1 MWQLILTLSFH
12 SDSFDETS
20 WKKRIVAL
28 AFLYL
33 LIFFTFNILLIF
45 YKLAIAT
52 QESYVRFHFQS
63 ICNYKKTYV
72 TKSNFLLIDGPMKIL
87 LKIVKLFLYD
97 TFVGRIIMRAETT
110 VCVMP
115 IFLTTDVNFVVCKIS
130 NYFMWSGKY

>member
-1 MWQLILTLSFH
+1 MAQ
-12 SDSFDETS
+12 
-20 WKKRIVAL
+20 WK
-28 AFLYL
+28 F
-33 LIFFTFNILLIF
+33 
-45 YKLAIAT
+45 
-52 QESYVRFHFQS
+52 
-63 ICNYKKTYV
+63 
-72 TKSNFLLIDGPMKIL
+72 L